1 MDGFM
6 RRTRG
11 TLMGERRK
19 NKRRREKA
27 DAAPQTQRK
36 SLHVSMA
43 ARPFLLAILSAF
55 LLTLAF
61 PPTEISW
68 LAYLA
73 PVPLLVMAVR
83 TASRRHVFGAAWLG
97 GFVFFGWNLWWIWP
111 ISLPGTAAGWIALT
125 VYLGLYWAVFA
136 WGLRRL
142 ERTIP
147 LTLAAPVLWVALEY
161 VRGWLLSGLP
171 WIYVGHTQYEN
182 LVLVQTADALGA
194 YGPSFLVLMTA
205 GLAAD
210 CLTRPLSVCGTD
222 GAKRRFGRVLPA
234 MAVLVACAWA
244 ATVGY
249 GVWRLGQRTT
259 RPGPVV
265 ASVQTNS
272 PQELKNAA
280 RLGSRGPAKVAEEP
294 VRVPREEA
302 EKLADGFLAQ
312 SFKNLLSPQATRR
325 GEASPFD
332 ANVKAMAE
340 RLVDDTR
347 KGLRE
352 ELVRRL
358 VEGRVTKGKAE
369 ESAQIV
375 ADELRMMLSL
385 VRLTGEALAS
395 AKAAGTPP
403 DLVVWPETMVPVP
416 MNPGF
421 LTADLAN
428 LLRYRGLVAHF
439 AFLQDRSR
447 HYGRLIRELGALVPS
462 PVLIGASGLRLLG
475 VRYLEDNRVTCRA
488 ERTNEALLVVPD
500 SPVETVAGEYAKAHL
515 VPFGEY
521 VPFKESWPWL
531 YDRLNAF
538 TPYRGMEYSLTPGAH
553 DQEPFRLAFDG
564 EESRFQVAIC
574 YEDAMAYRVREMV
587 RLRQP
592 TPPKQPLRL
601 RRLEGYGG
609 QVRPRAGS
617 VRKAVDFIVN
627 ISNDGWFAGSV
638 ELDQH
643 LNLCVFRAIEN
654 RVPVVRSVNT
664 GISALIASD
673 GRIEAVVQDAEGR
686 RRSVEGFVVGRIALD
701 DRLSPYTCV
710 GDVFALA
717 CVGASAFGGVL
728 VLVASL
734 RSRKEAKP

>member
-1 MDGFM
+1 MSGFM
-6 RRTRG
+6 GRTRG
-11 TLMGERRK
+11 TSMGERRK
-19 NKRRREKA
+19 DKRRREKA
-27 DAAPQTQRK
+27 DAAPQAQRK
-36 SLHVSMA
+36 PLCVSTA
-43 ARPFLLAILSAF
+43 ARPFLLAILSAL

-61 PPTEISW
+61 PPMEISW

-73 PVPLLVMAVR
+73 PAPLLVMAVG
-83 TASRRHVFGAAWLG
+83 TASRRHVFWAAWLG
-97 GFVFFGWNLWWIWP
+97 GLVFFGWNMWWIWP
-111 ISLPGTAAGWIALT
+111 ISLPVTAVGWVALT

-142 ERTIP
+142 ESAIP

-210 CLTRPLSVCGTD
+210 CLTRPLFVCGTD
-222 GAKRRFGRVLPA
+222 GARRRFCRVLPA

-249 GVWRLGQRTT
+249 GVWRLGQRTA

-265 ASVQTNS
+265 ASIQTNI

-280 RLGSRGPAKVAEEP
+280 RLGSRGAAEKAEEP
-294 VRVPREEA
+294 APVPREEA
-302 EKLADGFLAQ
+302 EKLADAFIAQ
-312 SFKNLLSPQATRR
+312 SFKDLL
-325 GEASPFD
+325 ASPFG
-332 ANVKAMAE
+332 ANVKALAE

-358 VEGRVTKGKAE
+358 VEGRVTKGEAG
-369 ESAQIV
+369 ESAQVV

-395 AKAAGTPP
+395 ARAAGTPP

-421 LTADLAN
+421 LTADLAA

-439 AFLQDRSR
+439 AFLQERSR
-447 HYGRLIRELGALVPS
+447 RYGRLIRELGALVPS
-462 PVLIGASGLRLLG
+462 PVFVGASGLRVLG
-475 VRYLEDNRVTCRA
+475 VQYLEGDLVTCRA

-521 VPFKESWPWL
+521 IPFKDSWPWL
-531 YDRLNAF
+531 YDCLNAF

-553 DQEPFRLAFDG
+553 DQKPFRLAFDG
-564 EESRFQVAIC
+564 GEARFQAAIC

-587 RLRQP
+587 R
-592 TPPKQPLRL
+592 PP
-601 RRLEGYGG
+601 GG
-609 QVRPRAGS
+609 A

-654 RVPVVRSVNT
+654 RVPIVRSVNT

-673 GRIEAVVQDAEGR
+673 GRIEAVAQDAEGR

-701 DRLSPYTCV
+701 DRLSPYTRV

>member
-1 MDGFM
+1 MGGFM
-6 RRTRG
+6 GRIRG
-11 TLMGERRK
+11 TSMGERRK
-19 NKRRREKA
+19 DKRRREKA
-27 DAAPQTQRK
+27 DAATQAQRK
-36 SLHVSMA
+36 PLRVSTA
-43 ARPFLLAILSAF
+43 AQPFLLAILSAL

-73 PVPLLVMAVR
+73 PVPLLVMAVA
-83 TASRRHVFGAAWLG
+83 TAPRRHVFRAAWLG
-97 GFVFFGWNLWWIWP
+97 GLVFFGWNIWWIWP
-111 ISLPGTAAGWIALT
+111 ISLPGTAAGWAAL
-125 VYLGLYWAVFA
+125 VAYLGLYWAVFA
-136 WGLRRL
+136 WGLRRIK
-142 ERTIP
+142 EAFSVP
-147 LTLAAPVLWVALEY
+147 LTLAAPVLWVGLEY
-161 VRGWLLSGLP
+161 VRGWLISGLP

-210 CLTRPLSVCGTD
+210 GLTRPLFACGAD
-222 GAKRRFGRVLPA
+222 GARRRFGRVLPA

-249 GVWRLGQRTT
+249 GVWRLGQRTD

-265 ASVQTNS
+265 ASVQTNI

-280 RLGSRGPAKVAEEP
+280 RLGSRGAAESTEEP
-294 VRVPREEA
+294 APVPREEA

-312 SFKNLLSPQATRR
+312 SFKDLL
-325 GEASPFD
+325 ASPFD

-340 RLVDDTR
+340 RLVDDTQ

-358 VEGRVTKGKAE
+358 VEGRVTKGEAE
-369 ESAQIV
+369 ESAQFV

-395 AKAAGTPP
+395 ARSAGTPP

-421 LTADLAN
+421 LTADLAD

-439 AFLQDRSR
+439 AFLQERSR
-447 HYGRLIRELGALVPS
+447 RYGRLIRELGALVPS
-462 PVLIGASGLRLLG
+462 PVLIGASGLHVLG
-475 VRYLEDNRVTCRA
+475 VRYLEGDRVTCRA
-488 ERTNEALLVVPD
+488 QHTNEALLVVPD
-500 SPVETVAGEYAKAHL
+500 SPVETAAGEYAKAHL

-531 YDRLNAF
+531 HECLNAF

-553 DQEPFRLAFDG
+553 DQEPFSLAFDG
-564 EESRFQVAIC
+564 GEARFQAAIC

-587 RLRQP
+587 R
-592 TPPKQPLRL
+592 
-601 RRLEGYGG
+601 
-609 QVRPRAGS
+609 PRAEAG
-617 VRKAVDFIVN
+617 RKAVDFIVN

-673 GRIEAVVQDAEGR
+673 GRIEAVAQDAEGR
-686 RRSVEGFVVGRIALD
+686 RRSIEGFVVGRIALD
-701 DRLSPYTCV
+701 DRLSPYTRV

>member
-1 MDGFM
+1 MSGFM
-6 RRTRG
+6 GRIRG
-11 TLMGERRK
+11 TSMGERRK
-19 NKRRREKA
+19 DKRRREKA
-27 DAAPQTQRK
+27 DATSQPVPQSR
-36 SLHVSMA
+36 
-43 ARPFLLAILSAF
+43 RPIRSKRTPYLLALISALGF
-55 LLTLAF
+55 SLAF

-73 PVPLLVMAVR
+73 PVPLLVMAVG
-83 TASRRHVFGAAWLG
+83 TASRRHVFWAAWLG
-97 GFVFFGWNLWWIWP
+97 GLVFFGWNMWWIWP
-111 ISLPGTAAGWIALT
+111 ISLPGTAVGWAVL
-125 VYLGLYWAVFA
+125 VAYLGLYWAVFA
-136 WGLRRL
+136 WGLRRSK
-142 ERTIP
+142 EAFSVP
-147 LTLAAPVLWVALEY
+147 LTLAAPVLWVGLEY

-171 WIYVGHTQYEN
+171 WLYVGHTQYEN

-210 CLTRPLSVCGTD
+210 GLTRPLFVCGAD
-222 GAKRRFGRVLPA
+222 GARRRFGRVLPA

-265 ASVQTNS
+265 ASVQTNI

-280 RLGSRGPAKVAEEP
+280 RLGSRSAAERAEEP
-294 VRVPREEA
+294 VPVPREEA
-302 EKLADGFLAQ
+302 EKLADAFIAR
-312 SFKNLLSPQATRR
+312 SFKDLL
-325 GEASPFD
+325 ASPFD

-358 VEGRVTKGKAE
+358 VEGRVTKGEAG
-369 ESAQIV
+369 ESAQVV
-375 ADELRMMLSL
+375 ADELRMVLSL

-395 AKAAGTPP
+395 ARAAGTPP

-421 LTADLAN
+421 LTADLAD

-439 AFLQDRSR
+439 AFLQERSR
-447 HYGRLIRELGALVPS
+447 RYGRLIRELGALVPS
-462 PVLIGASGLRLLG
+462 PVLIGASGLHVLG
-475 VRYLEDNRVTCRA
+475 VRYLEGNLVTCRA
-488 ERTNEALLVVPD
+488 ERTNEAILLVPD
-500 SPVETVAGEYAKAHL
+500 TPVETAAGDYAKAHL

-531 YDRLNAF
+531 YDCLNAF

-564 EESRFQVAIC
+564 GEARFQAAIC

-587 RLRQP
+587 R
-592 TPPKQPLRL
+592 PPAD
-601 RRLEGYGG
+601 GG
-609 QVRPRAGS
+609 
-617 VRKAVDFIVN
+617 RKVVDFVVN

-701 DRLSPYTCV
+701 DRLSPYTRV

>member
-1 MDGFM
+1 MRVLFSGVQGLGMAKRKHKDG
-6 RRTRG
+6 RPPQPELSRPVPASRH
-11 TLMGERRK
+11 LIRRK
-19 NKRRREKA
+19 RT
-27 DAAPQTQRK
+27 PY
-36 SLHVSMA
+36 
-43 ARPFLLAILSAF
+43 LLALISAF
-55 LLTLAF
+55 GLSLAF

-73 PVPLLVMAVR
+73 PVPLLVMAVA
-83 TASRRHVFGAAWLG
+83 TAPRRHVFWAAWLG
-97 GFVFFGWNLWWIWP
+97 GFVFFGWNMWWIWP
-111 ISLPGTAAGWIALT
+111 ISLPGTAAGWVVLAA
-125 VYLGLYWAVFA
+125 YLGLYWAVFS
-136 WGLRRL
+136 WFLRRL
-142 ERTIP
+142 EEISPIP
-147 LTLAAPVLWVALEY
+147 LTFAAPVLWVGLEY

-171 WIYVGHTQYEN
+171 WLYVGHTQYEN

-210 CLTRPLSVCGTD
+210 CLTRPLFVCGAD
-222 GAKRRFGRVLPA
+222 GARRRFCRVLPA

-249 GVWRLGQRTT
+249 GVWRLGQRTA

-265 ASVQTNS
+265 ASVQTNI

-280 RLGSRGPAKVAEEP
+280 RLGSRGAAEEAEEP
-294 VRVPREEA
+294 VRVPQGEA
-302 EKLADGFLAQ
+302 ENLADGFLARG
-312 SFKNLLSPQATRR
+312 FKDLL
-325 GEASPFD
+325 ASPFD
-332 ANVKAMAE
+332 VNVKAMAE

-358 VEGRVTKGKAE
+358 VEGRVTKGEAE
-369 ESAQIV
+369 ESAQVV

-385 VRLTGEALAS
+385 VRLTGEAFAS
-395 AKAAGTPP
+395 ARAAGTPP

-421 LTADLAN
+421 LTADLAD

-439 AFLQDRSR
+439 AFLQERSR
-447 HYGRLIRELGALVPS
+447 RYGRLIRELGALVPS
-462 PVLIGASGLRLLG
+462 PVLVGASGLRVLG
-475 VRYLEDNRVTCRA
+475 VQYLEGDRVTCRA

-521 VPFKESWPWL
+521 IPFKDSWPWL
-531 YDRLNAF
+531 YDCLNAF

-564 EESRFQVAIC
+564 GEARFQVAIC

-587 RLRQP
+587 RLRQ
-592 TPPKQPLRL
+592 
-601 RRLEGYGG
+601 GYGG
-609 QVRPRAGS
+609 QVRPRADCG
-617 VRKAVDFIVN
+617 RKAVDFIVN

-673 GRIEAVVQDAEGR
+673 GRIEAVAQDADGR

-701 DRLSPYTCV
+701 DRLSPYTRV

-717 CVGASAFGGVL
+717 CVGASAVGGVL
-728 VLVASL
+728 VVVASL

>member
-1 MDGFM
+1 MAKRKHKD
-6 RRTRG
+6 RRPAQPQQPEASPEPARPVPASRH
-11 TLMGERRK
+11 LIRRK
-19 NKRRREKA
+19 RT
-27 DAAPQTQRK
+27 PY
-36 SLHVSMA
+36 
-43 ARPFLLAILSAF
+43 LLALISAF
-55 LLTLAF
+55 GLSLAF

-73 PVPLLVMAVR
+73 PVPLLVMAVA
-83 TASRRHVFGAAWLG
+83 TAPRRHVFWAAWLG
-97 GFVFFGWNLWWIWP
+97 GLVFFGWNMWWIWP
-111 ISLPGTAAGWIALT
+111 ISLPVTAVGWAALT

-142 ERTIP
+142 ERAIP
-147 LTLAAPVLWVALEY
+147 LTFAAPVLWVGLEY

-171 WIYVGHTQYEN
+171 WLYVGHTQYEN

-210 CLTRPLSVCGTD
+210 WLTRPLCVRGAD
-222 GAKRRFGRVLPA
+222 GARRRFGRVLPA

-249 GVWRLGQRTT
+249 GVWRLGQRTA

-265 ASVQTNS
+265 ASVQTNI

-280 RLGSRGPAKVAEEP
+280 RLGSRGAAERAEEP
-294 VRVPREEA
+294 APVLREEA
-302 EKLADGFLAQ
+302 EKLADAFIAQ
-312 SFKNLLSPQATRR
+312 SFKDLLAPQATRR

-358 VEGRVTKGKAE
+358 VEGRVTKGEAE
-369 ESAQIV
+369 ESAQVV

-395 AKAAGTPP
+395 ARLVESPVATRAAGTSP

-421 LTADLAN
+421 LTADLAA
-428 LLRYRGLVAHF
+428 LLRYRGLVARF
-439 AFLQDRSR
+439 AFLQERSR
-447 HYGRLIRELGALVPS
+447 RYGRLIRELGALVPS
-462 PVLIGASGLRLLG
+462 PVLVGASGLRVLG
-475 VRYLEDNRVTCRA
+475 VQYLEGDLVTCRA
-488 ERTNEALLVVPD
+488 ERTNEALLIVPD
-500 SPVETVAGEYAKAHL
+500 SPVETAAGEYAKAHL

-521 VPFKESWPWL
+521 IPFKDSWPWL
-531 YDRLNAF
+531 YDCLNAF

-553 DQEPFRLAFDG
+553 NQEPFRLAFDG
-564 EESRFQVAIC
+564 GEARFQAAIC

-587 RLRQP
+587 R
-592 TPPKQPLRL
+592 
-601 RRLEGYGG
+601 
-609 QVRPRAGS
+609 PRAGS
-617 VRKAVDFIVN
+617 VRKAVDFVVN
-627 ISNDGWFAGSV
+627 ISNDGWFTVKRGDNPWGLAQTA
-638 ELDQH
+638 EHRQH

-654 RVPVVRSVNT
+654 RLPVVRSVNT
-664 GISALIASD
+664 GISAVIASD
-673 GRIEAVVQDAEGR
+673 GRIVAAVTGADPTGGDL
-686 RRSVEGFVVGRIALD
+686 SGWLVERLVLD
-701 DRLSPYTCV
+701 DRLSPYTRV